1 MTLLADV
8 VVLHKLTTVRR
19 SYPLLDF
26 AQKLL
31 LVAQHALYRFHDQSF
46 TVAPLFHSSARQLLL
61 QRRIESYFHAARLKI
76 GASAVNSRI
85 LSNPFHPR
93 RFRVTFGDGR
103 IGEGDR
109 RDAICLTKL
118 TNSRQLLPTTPLPRL
133 TFE

>member
-61 QRRIESYFHAARLKI
+61 QRRIESYFHAARLRLAHPLSTPEFSPTPSI
-76 GASAVNSRI
+76 HAASVSP
-85 LSNPFHPR
+85 S
-93 RFRVTFGDGR
+93 GMG
-103 IGEGDR
+103 G
-109 RDAICLTKL
+109 
-118 TNSRQLLPTTPLPRL
+118 
-133 TFE
+133 